1 MNAVNQAAAPTA
13 EREIAQTRI
22 FRAPRELVFE
32 MWTNPEHI
40 VNWYGPKGFTD
51 TVIEMDVRPGGV
63 WRHVM
68 HGPDGVDYQND
79 CRYLEIV
86 RPERLVYEHLSPPEF
101 VATVTFEEFGE
112 ETRMTMQMVF
122 ESVELLNDTVTKY
135 GAVDGL
141 TQTLG
146 RLEELLAKHYP
157 SAIR

>member
-1 MNAVNQAAAPTA
+1 MTAPNLTA
-13 EREIAQTRI
+13 TSTADREIAQTRI

-51 TVIEMDVRPGGV
+51 TVIEMDVRPGGM

-68 HGPDGVDYQND
+68 HGPDGVDHHND

-101 VATVTFEEFGE
+101 VATVTFEDLGD
-112 ETRMTMQMVF
+112 ETKMTMQMVF
-122 ESVELLNDTVTKY
+122 ESPELRNDTVEKY
-135 GAVDGL
+135 GAIEGL

-146 RLEELLAKHYP
+146 RLEQLLAKHHP
-157 SAIR
+157 SAS